1 MRDAE
6 AGLLMKPP
14 DGAVYRFDPG
24 ALCLELLCTGGPGA
38 PMCYEILHK
47 PRDLALW
54 LRECRLGLDPG
65 RVRIGT
71 AELASARRL
80 RDALWRL
87 VRERAYGNVTR
98 LGRPAGAPAR
108 ADRSA
113 GAGDRGSATGPFEPA
128 DLAVVNESACAP
140 PLVPKIGPDGTYTWA
155 LPATGSQVVSTFARD
170 AVELLT
176 GPRADRIR
184 ECAAHDCAL
193 VFADTSRPGLR
204 RWCAMERCGNRR
216 KVRALRARR
225 DPASGGATKAPA
237 RDGGAPPR
245 DTGAA
250 APDPDTRIREEAAP
264 HGGSGSPVEATG
276 TGAAASAPPA
286 RETGAPPRDTDV
298 PTATG
303 Q

>member
-1 MRDAE
+1 M
-6 AGLLMKPP
+6 
-14 DGAVYRFDPG
+14 YRFDPG

-38 PMCYEILHK
+38 PTCYEILHK

-65 RVRIGT
+65 RVRIETG
-71 AELASARRL
+71 ELASARRL

-87 VRERAYGNVTR
+87 VRERAYGNVTGP
-98 LGRPAGAPAR
+98 GRPAGAPA
-108 ADRSA
+108 DRSA
-113 GAGDRGSATGPFEPA
+113 GAVGRGSATGPFEPA
-128 DLAVVNESACAP
+128 GLAVVNESACAP
-140 PLVPKIGPDGTYTWA
+140 PLVPEIGPDGTYTWA

-176 GPRADRIR
+176 GPWADRIR

-204 RWCAMERCGNRR
+204 RWCAMERCGNRH

-225 DPASGGATKAPA
+225 DPASGGATKASP
-237 RDGGAPPR
+237 RDGGAPAR
-245 DTGAA
+245 DA
-250 APDPDTRIREEAAP
+250 DTRIREEAAP
-264 HGGSGSPVEATG
+264 HGGSGSPVEATE

-286 RETGAPPRDTDV
+286 RDGGAPARDTDV